1 MVANLSLV
9 FDDACE
15 VRCDLLKNVPISA
28 IDQYTM
34 EKEGS
39 EDIRREYR
47 DKIRYFKEVNKQ
59 ELARLNNFRGS
70 IVIVYHDE
78 NHSNRHYRLRVLY
91 KKQKNK
97 KNPSYVLK
105 EMIKLLKKQ
114 EDPYL
119 TIDMIEFHRFMFG
132 SEFAYYELE
141 RAKRKFATSSKI
153 KPANDFLIDRIVK
166 DTCQRMLQQDKERGY
181 FYLRKLDSYLE
192 RKKGLT
198 VTPLVLTEKDMDSVS
213 SVRPSSVIPN
223 VSHSFV
229 SMSDVALTFSEEHS
243 MHEGGLLP
251 PDEEEEIIL
260 KKERIPRKQQEK
272 TTTSDFYQE
281 ELLNQIIQE
290 YLLRGE
296 RVSMSEI
303 DLEYRTRL
311 EEMEA
316 SLEDKPKQYRLGAK

>member
-15 VRCDLLKNVPISA
+15 IRCDLLKNVPISE

-39 EDIRREYR
+39 EDIRKEYR

-59 ELARLNNFRGS
+59 ELARLNNFRGN

-153 KPANDFLIDRIVK
+153 KPINDFLIDRIIK
-166 DTCQRMLQQDKERGY
+166 DTCQRMLQQDKECGY